1 MKRSICLLFLLLL
14 PLCAQAQP
22 KRIISIAPSFTEILY
37 ALGAGPQIV
46 ATSNFC
52 DYPPEALN
60 TDKIGDVLN
69 PNIEKI
75 IRLKPDI
82 VLCGAWK
89 WTLPEKLRAA
99 GIEVLEIKDA
109 ENLNDSLQ
117 RIIIIG
123 QKVGK
128 ETEAQAIVDQ
138 MKKDIE
144 AIKARETGA
153 KRKVYIELDT
163 NQWTVG
169 GTSYLNEVVE
179 IVGLENIFRER
190 KEPYLM
196 VTMESILMR
205 QPDLLLSLHRTKEEY
220 QKISA
225 WQASS
230 CVRDGKVIG
239 RDSIDWNSIT
249 HQSPRLVQGIQMLES
264 KVKEI
269 FLTTKTQN

>member
-1 MKRSICLLFLLLL
+1 MKRSICLLVLLLL
-14 PLCAQAQP
+14 PLYAQAQP

-37 ALGAGPQIV
+37 ALGAGPQII

-52 DYPPEALN
+52 DYPPEALK

-75 IRLKPDI
+75 IRLKPDL

-117 RIIIIG
+117 RVIMIG

-128 ETEAQAIVDQ
+128 ETEAHAIVDQ

-153 KRKVYIELDT
+153 RRKVYIELDA

-169 GTSYLNEVVE
+169 GSSYLNEVVE
-179 IVGLENIFRER
+179 IVGLENIFVDR

-205 QPDLLLSLHRTKEEY
+205 QPDLIMSLNRTKEEY
-220 QKISA
+220 QNISA
-225 WQASS
+225 WQASPI
-230 CVRDGKVIG
+230 VRGGKIID
-239 RDSIDWNSIT
+239 RQAIDWNAIT
-249 HQSPRLVQGIQMLES
+249 HQSPRLVQGIQILEA
-264 KVKEI
+264 KVREI
-269 FLTTKTQN
+269 LK

>member
-1 MKRSICLLFLLLL
+1 VRQSRVIAVLLLSLL
-14 PLCAQAQP
+14 PFCAEAQP

-37 ALGAGPQIV
+37 ALRMGPQII

-52 DYPPEALN
+52 DYPPEALK

-75 IRLKPDI
+75 IRLKPDL

-117 RIIIIG
+117 RIIFIG

-128 ETEAQAIVDQ
+128 EKEAKTIVEG
-138 MKKDIE
+138 MKKEIE
-144 AIKARETGA
+144 AIKARKTGA
-153 KRKVYIELDT
+153 RRKVYIELDAG
-163 NQWTVG
+163 QWTVG
-169 GTSYLNEVVE
+169 GTSHLNEVVE
-179 IVGLENIFRER
+179 IVGLENIFLDR

-205 QPDLLLSLHRTKEEY
+205 QPDLIMSLNRAKEEY
-220 QKISA
+220 QNISA
-225 WQASS
+225 WQAAS
-230 CVRDGKVIG
+230 CVRDGKIID
-239 RDSIDWNSIT
+239 REAIDWNAIT
-249 HQSPRLVQGIQMLES
+249 HQSPRLVQGIQILET
-264 KVKEI
+264 KVKEL
-269 FLTTKTQN
+269 FASSR

>member
-1 MKRSICLLFLLLL
+1 MRRSIFFLFLLLL

-37 ALGAGPQIV
+37 ALGVGPQIV
-46 ATSNFC
+46 GTSNFC
-52 DYPPEALN
+52 DYPPEALK

-75 IRLKPDI
+75 IRLKPDL

-117 RIIIIG
+117 RIINIG

-153 KRKVYIELDT
+153 RRKVYIELDT

-230 CVRDGKVIG
+230 CVRDGRVIG

-249 HQSPRLVQGIQMLES
+249 HQSPRLVQGIQILEA

-269 FLTTKTQN
+269 FASSH

>member
-1 MKRSICLLFLLLL
+1 VRRSKILLFLLLAL
-14 PLCAQAQP
+14 FPCFVQAQP

-37 ALGAGPQIV
+37 ALGMGPQIV
-46 ATSNFC
+46 ATTNFC
-52 DYPPEALN
+52 DYPAEALK

-75 IRLKPDI
+75 IRLKPDL

-99 GIEVLEIKDA
+99 GIEVFEIKDA

-153 KRKVYIELDT
+153 RRKVYIELDAG
-163 NQWTVG
+163 QWTVG
-169 GTSYLNEVVE
+169 GTSYVNEVVE
-179 IVGLENIFRER
+179 IVGLENIFRDR

-205 QPDLLLSLHRTKEEY
+205 QPDLLMSLHRTKEEY
-220 QKISA
+220 QKIST
-225 WQASS
+225 WQASP
-230 CVRDGKVIG
+230 CVRDGKIID
-239 RDSIDWNSIT
+239 RKAIDWNSIT
-249 HQSPRLVQGIQMLES
+249 HQSPRLVQGIQMLEA

-269 FLTTKTQN
+269 LR

>member
-1 MKRSICLLFLLLL
+1 VKRSISLLFLLLL

-37 ALGAGPQIV
+37 ALGMGPQII

-52 DYPPEALN
+52 DYPPEALK
-60 TDKIGDVLN
+60 TDKVGDVLN

-75 IRLKPDI
+75 IRLKPDL

-109 ENLNDSLQ
+109 ENLNDSMH
-117 RIIIIG
+117 RVIIIG

-128 ETEAQAIVDQ
+128 ETKAIVDQ

-153 KRKVYIELDT
+153 RRKVYIELDA

-169 GTSYLNEVVE
+169 GSSYLNEVVQ
-179 IVGLENIFRER
+179 IVGLENIFVDR

-196 VTMESILMR
+196 VTMESILTR
-205 QPDLLLSLHRTKEEY
+205 QPDLIMSLNRTKEEY
-220 QKISA
+220 QNISA
-225 WQASS
+225 WQASPT
-230 CVRDGKVIG
+230 VTNGKIID
-239 RDSIDWNSIT
+239 RNSIDWNAIT
-249 HQSPRLVQGIQMLES
+249 HQSPRLVQGIQILES
-264 KVKEI
+264 KVREI
-269 FLTTKTQN
+269 LKYE